1 MDILCPDRRSRGMA
15 LRPIRPQDP
24 GHGKETPSWEEAMYE
39 RDDIDRREEQETRME
54 HAPRCGC
61 LECDPDFY
69 FERAERD
76 AAPGEERC
84 AA

>member
-1 MDILCPDRRSRGMA
+1 
-15 LRPIRPQDP
+15 
-24 GHGKETPSWEEAMYE
+24 MYE
-39 RDDIDRREEQETRME
+39 RDDIDRLDERETAHE

-69 FERAERD
+69 FERAERED
-76 AAPGEERC
+76 ELVDERFTIERC